1 ILRRHSGALCKR
13 SGDSRWYE
21 ISRGVE
27 KATRADKPDL
37 YPNVHFYSA
46 SVYHMMG
53 IPIDQ
58 FTPVFAISRMAGWTA
73 QLLEQ
78 YANNRLIRP
87 ESEYVGPPS
96 LQYVPIDQR

>member
-1 ILRRHSGALCKR
+1 
-13 SGDSRWYE
+13 
-21 ISRGVE
+21 
-27 KATRADKPDL
+27 
-37 YPNVHFYSA
+37 
-46 SVYHMMG
+46 MMG

-87 ESEYVGPPS
+87 ESEYIGPPVH
-96 LQYVPIDQR
+96 QYVPIDRR